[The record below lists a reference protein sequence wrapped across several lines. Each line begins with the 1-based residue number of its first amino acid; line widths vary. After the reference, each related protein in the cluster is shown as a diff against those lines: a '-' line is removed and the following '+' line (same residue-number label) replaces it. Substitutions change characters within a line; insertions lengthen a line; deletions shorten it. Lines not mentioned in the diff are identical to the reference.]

1 MRRAKTPLQIRAK
14 QMRQKRRREW
24 FKQNIVTAE
33 EIGML
38 LGAVALVFSI
48 FAYSVI
54 FTVLLP

>member
-1 MRRAKTPLQIRAK
+1 
-14 QMRQKRRREW
+14 MRQKRRREW